1 MSLKPMKPLMYNGRK
16 INKTATMFSTDVG
29 NVLVNQMNGIKHS
42 DLLNNL
48 ADRIDEKKL
57 NLPNGVKY
65 NFSPSM
71 HNDMDGTGLW
81 ELELKLKN
89 NKTDKGLVL
98 RETFNPKRVEF
109 FLYPHNYSKGQLHS
123 KTLWT
128 NTNELKRKRNIKKLD
143 RIVEEWFNE
152 K

>member
-1 MSLKPMKPLMYNGRK
+1 MKPLMYNGRK

-65 NFSPSM
+65 NFQ
-71 HNDMDGTGLW
+71 
-81 ELELKLKN
+81 
-89 NKTDKGLVL
+89 
-98 RETFNPKRVEF
+98 
-109 FLYPHNYSKGQLHS
+109 NYSKQL
-123 KTLWT
+123 L
-128 NTNELKRKRNIKKLD
+128 RRIKSTIIIL
-143 RIVEEWFNE
+143 NHNSQ
-152 K
+152 

>member
-1 MSLKPMKPLMYNGRK
+1 MKPLKYNGMK
-16 INKTATMFSTDVG
+16 ITKTATMHNTPFGSVIH
-29 NVLVNQMNGIKHS
+29 NKMNGIKHS

-71 HNDMDGTGLW
+71 HNDKDGTGLW

-123 KTLWT
+123 RTLWT
-128 NTNELKRKRNIKKLD
+128 NTNELKRNIKKLD
-143 RIVEEWFNE
+143 KMVEQWFNE
-152 K
+152 KNN